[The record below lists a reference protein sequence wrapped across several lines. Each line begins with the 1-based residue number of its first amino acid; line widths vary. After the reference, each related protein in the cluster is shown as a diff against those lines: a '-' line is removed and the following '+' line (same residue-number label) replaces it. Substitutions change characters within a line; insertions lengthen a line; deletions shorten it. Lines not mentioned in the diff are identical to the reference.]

1 MIVNKRQL
9 SDILGVTEETL
20 TQWAKQ
26 GMPVVLKRRGSAGN
40 QYESTA
46 VLSWLDA
53 KRQSDSPPTDYE
65 TERTRKVKLEADI
78 LALQKSQLEGRLIPS
93 EKVEEAWTATM
104 AVFRARMMAMPSIL
118 APALVGL
125 ETFIDAE
132 TLVRDAIYSAL
143 HELSRS
149 DLAAG
154 IAEELDGGDSSRRA
168 TAETDD
174 QPVGG

>member
-53 KRQSDSPPTDYE
+53 KKQSDSPPTDWD

-78 LALQKSQLEGRLIPS
+78 LALQKSQLEGRLIPA

-104 AVFRARMMAMPSIL
+104 AVFRARMLAMPSIL
-118 APALVGL
+118 APALIGL

-132 TLVRDAIYSAL
+132 TLLRESINNAL

-154 IAEELDGGDSSRRA
+154 IAEELDGGDSDRESA
-168 TAETDD
+168 PGPDD
-174 QPVGG
+174 QPMG